1 MEETITISREEYEEL
16 IKCKEVDTELI
27 KEIAEG
33 IKDVIQGNI
42 KEI

>member
-1 MEETITISREEYEEL
+1 MEEYIDI
-16 IKCKEVDTELI
+16 DTKLI

-33 IKDVIQGNI
+33 IKDIVEGNI

>member
-16 IKCKEVDTELI
+16 RKCKEVDAELI

-33 IKDVIQGNI
+33 IKDIIQGNI

>member
-1 MEETITISREEYEEL
+1 MEETITISRVEYEEL
-16 IKCKEVDTELI
+16 LKCKDIDTELI

-33 IKDVIQGNI
+33 IKDIVEGNI

>member
-1 MEETITISREEYEEL
+1 MEKTIAITRDEYEEL
-16 IKCKEVDTELI
+16 IRNKEIDTELI

-33 IKDVIQGNI
+33 IKDIIQGNV

>member
-16 IKCKEVDTELI
+16 RKCRDIDTDLI

-33 IKDVIQGNI
+33 IKDIVEGNI